1 MDGEGN
7 GMKENR
13 KSDKVNGAKQDLK
26 KKKQEV
32 LHTVVSVATAAV
44 TRDSGSSHPST
55 DSKVKNVLILE
66 PQTGFEDPE
75 TKILERVILC
85 VKQPHEALEGE

>member
-26 KKKQEV
+26 KKNRKFF
-32 LHTVVSVATAAV
+32 
-44 TRDSGSSHPST
+44 
-55 DSKVKNVLILE
+55 ILLS
-66 PQTGFEDPE
+66 Q
-75 TKILERVILC
+75 
-85 VKQPHEALEGE
+85 